1 MRGTGLSW
9 RAAFVSLLL
18 AVPVLATPARAGDK
32 KVDSRAEASAR
43 EHIQKGSAALRAGR
57 YDEAMTEFESG
68 YAAVPL
74 PGFILNMGH
83 VQRQAGNLA
92 KAHDYYRR
100 YLELDP
106 KSSQRA
112 EVEKTMAE
120 IDGKL
125 AAKASSRPAPST
137 TSPPR
142 TNLAL
147 SAAQDDTEEPDA
159 LKALPAK
166 PVVTSA
172 PAPESASASAPT
184 ADGAFYTRWWF
195 WGAVG
200 ALAAAGVV
208 TFLLVGR
215 GNDYTGSGS
224 WGTLGQ

>member
-18 AVPVLATPARAGDK
+18 VVSVFATPARAADK
-32 KVDSRAEASAR
+32 KADPRAEARAR
-43 EHIQKGSAALRAGR
+43 EHIQKGAAALRAGH
-57 YDEAMTEFESG
+57 YDEAMTEFEAG

-92 KAHDYYRR
+92 KAYDYYRH

-125 AAKASSRPAPST
+125 AGKASSRPAPPA
-137 TSPPR
+137 TSPPPP
-142 TNLAL
+142 NLAL
-147 SAAQDDTEEPDA
+147 PAAQDDREEPAA

-166 PVVTSA
+166 PVVTSSPA
-172 PAPESASASAPT
+172 PAPAPT
-184 ADGAFYTRWWF
+184 DDEPFYTRWWF
-195 WGAVG
+195 WGTVG
-200 ALAAAGVV
+200 AVVAAGVV

-215 GNDYTGSGS
+215 GNDYTTSGT

>member
-1 MRGTGLSW
+1 L
-9 RAAFVSLLL
+9 ASLLL
-18 AVPVLATPARAGDK
+18 GVPLLATPARAADK
-32 KVDSRAEASAR
+32 KVDPRVEARAR
-43 EHIQKGSAALRAGR
+43 EHIQKGAAALRAGH
-57 YDEAMTEFESG
+57 YDDAMTEFEAG

-92 KAHDYYRR
+92 KAYDYYRD

-125 AAKASSRPAPST
+125 AAKASSRAAPAT

-142 TNLAL
+142 PNLAL
-147 SAAQDDTEEPDA
+147 PAAQDDHEEPEG

-166 PVVTSA
+166 PVVTSSPT
-172 PAPESASASAPT
+172 PASASASAPT
-184 ADGAFYTRWWF
+184 DDGAFYTRWWF

-200 ALAAAGVV
+200 AVAAAGVV

-215 GNDYTGSGS
+215 GNDYTSSGT
-224 WGTLGQ
+224 WGALGQ

>member
-1 MRGTGLSW
+1 MRGAGLSW
-9 RAAFVSLLL
+9 RAAFVALLL
-18 AVPVLATPARAGDK
+18 AVPALATQARAADK
-32 KVDSRAEASAR
+32 KVDPRAEARAR
-43 EHIQKGSAALRAGR
+43 EHIQKGAAALRAGD
-57 YDEAMTEFESG
+57 YDEAMTEFEAG

-92 KAHDYYRR
+92 KAYDYYRH
-100 YLELDP
+100 YLEVDP

-120 IDGKL
+120 IDAKL
-125 AAKASSRPAPST
+125 AGKAGSRPAPST

-142 TNLAL
+142 PNLAL
-147 SAAQDDTEEPDA
+147 PAAQDDHEEPA
-159 LKALPAK
+159 GLKALPAK
-166 PVVTSA
+166 PVVTSS
-172 PAPESASASAPT
+172 PVPASAPT
-184 ADGAFYTRWWF
+184 DDSDGAFYTRWWF

-215 GNDYTGSGS
+215 GNGYTSSGT